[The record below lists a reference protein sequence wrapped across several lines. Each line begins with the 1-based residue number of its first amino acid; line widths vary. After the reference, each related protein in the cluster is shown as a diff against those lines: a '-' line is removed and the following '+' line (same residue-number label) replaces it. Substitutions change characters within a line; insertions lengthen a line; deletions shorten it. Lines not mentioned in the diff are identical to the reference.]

1 MNGADSARPLMTGI
15 ADALVSVIFA
25 PHCAGCARVLEH
37 PLEGAVCA
45 SCWMNIPLLS
55 PPLCRTCGDMLP
67 SWRAISVEME
77 RCAACRRR
85 PGAIDAGRAIGMYEG
100 ELRAIVHAF
109 KYEGR
114 RTIGRRLG
122 DMLRLTSAD
131 LLSDVRAV
139 VPVPLHPWRRLTRGF
154 NQAADLAHALDLPV
168 VHALWRSRATSPQAG
183 LTASARRRNVRGA
196 FRLSPFVRVKTLDSY
211 VAGQRV
217 VLVDDVWTT
226 GATLN
231 ECARVLKEAGAAEV
245 RAVTVARAKAPRAT
259 GKNSDLDSAQ
269 PQREAD
275 VRSKHADRRHTR
287 DLHALNED
295 GMVVCNP
302 RDKEAAHR
310 ADMEGIATADHAAVT
325 CRKCIDLLY
334 KHKRRNEGQTS

>member
-1 MNGADSARPLMTGI
+1 MNGADSARSLMTGV

-25 PHCAGCARVLEH
+25 PHCVACARVLEH

-45 SCWMNIPLLS
+45 SCWLNVSRLS

-122 DMLRLTSAD
+122 DMLRLASAD
-131 LLSDVRAV
+131 LLSNARVV
-139 VPVPLHPWRRLTRGF
+139 VPVPLHPWRRLRRGF
-154 NQAADLAHALDLPV
+154 NQAADLAHALGLPV

-196 FRLSPFVRVKTLDSY
+196 FRTSPFIGSKTLAACI
-211 VAGQRV
+211 AGHRV

-231 ECARVLKEAGAAEV
+231 ECARVLKEAGATEV
-245 RAVTVARAKAPRAT
+245 RAVTVARARPPRAT
-259 GKNSDLDSAQ
+259 GRTAISGTKGTKEPKD
-269 PQREAD
+269 
-275 VRSKHADRRHTR
+275 
-287 DLHALNED
+287 AL
-295 GMVVCNP
+295 GSGRLV
-302 RDKEAAHR
+302 
-310 ADMEGIATADHAAVT
+310 G
-325 CRKCIDLLY
+325 
-334 KHKRRNEGQTS
+334 